1 MVKDTVT
8 SLNERK
14 KKQKKAKKNRP
25 HSENPVI
32 EEQLPPPP
40 PMYNQE
46 VELSEIEFSDEQ
58 MVIDITNNDNEPQT
72 SVPVV
77 SSSSIQSTTSQPS
90 RNSHKIYTD
99 DELEILNEL
108 IQHKGRLPI
117 QVKRSIANRLGW
129 DESQV
134 WSYWYNASGERKA
147 RKLQK
152 QEANGC

>member
-1 MVKDTVT
+1 MKEKK
-8 SLNERK
+8 SR
-14 KKQKKAKKNRP
+14 KKQKKNP
-25 HSENPVI
+25 HSENLVI
-32 EEQLPPPP
+32 EEQLPPPS
-40 PMYNQE
+40 MYNQE

-117 QVKRSIANRLGW
+117 QVKKIHC
-129 DESQV
+129 
-134 WSYWYNASGERKA
+134 K
-147 RKLQK
+147 
-152 QEANGC
+152 

>member
-1 MVKDTVT
+1 
-8 SLNERK
+8 
-14 KKQKKAKKNRP
+14 
-25 HSENPVI
+25 
-32 EEQLPPPP
+32 
-40 PMYNQE
+40 MYNQE

-72 SVPVV
+72 
-77 SSSSIQSTTSQPS
+77 SIQSTTSQPS